1 MLYYRCLIELNRLLR
16 DGYIL
21 VAIKAFPGYCQR
33 NEALIVEF
41 LHSVEEFFSSHT
53 MLSVYMVPNFVPDHS
68 CPYMVVMWHVDC
80 YGAYQLTSQH

>member
-41 LHSVEEFFSSHT
+41 LLSGRIFQQSHHA
-53 MLSVYMVPNFVPDHS
+53 LRL
-68 CPYMVVMWHVDC
+68 
-80 YGAYQLTSQH
+80 YGA